1 MRDAAR
7 FRRARHRKQINPKT
21 CAYQCPTTFCL
32 TVDPPPSLRR
42 FASRASAASA
52 RLSTASSPSTPAS
65 VATVPP
71 WRCVRAPRGRRE
83 APHFSPLRVAHDGA
97 NRKVDIRRARLID
110 RRSERFAHLQASPSL
125 FFTNRSSDG
134 TTLSKS
140 SRTSTP
146 PPSRRGW
153 RRARSPRRPWARF
166 SGSPSSSRSEPR
178 RRLFRGGRPA
188 RHGHDVSS

>member
-83 APHFSPLRVAHDGA
+83 APHFSPLRVAHDWGEPKSGYPPSA
-97 NRKVDIRRARLID
+97 TH
-110 RRSERFAHLQASPSL
+110 RSPFRTLRSPPSL
-125 FFTNRSSDG
+125 SFSFLHQQELGWYDPIKKQSNLNAPAIKAWLAKGAQPSETVGALLR
-134 TTLSKS
+134 KS
-140 SRTSTP
+140 LII
-146 PPSRRGW
+146 
-153 RRARSPRRPWARF
+153 
-166 SGSPSSSRSEPR
+166 EK
-178 RRLFRGGRPA
+178 
-188 RHGHDVSS
+188 